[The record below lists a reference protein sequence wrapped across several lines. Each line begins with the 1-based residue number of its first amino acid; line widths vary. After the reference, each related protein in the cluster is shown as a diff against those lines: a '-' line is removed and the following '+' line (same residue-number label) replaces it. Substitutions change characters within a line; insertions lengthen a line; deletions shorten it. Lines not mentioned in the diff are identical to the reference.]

1 MQGHTSDVG
10 VRLVEWNICTSAK
23 YWSHV
28 VRWTELPIWN
38 STCTTGSSGTKLAKQ
53 GREYDV
59 FLTTNAMDTSL
70 RGDVLRV
77 LHDPALAEAWNLRQI
92 SREVHWYEMY
102 SNFNDTTW
110 YNHS

>member
-1 MQGHTSDVG
+1 MDWAPHMKFYVYQGFKRH
-10 VRLVEWNICTSAK
+10 LM
-23 YWSHV
+23 
-28 VRWTELPIWN
+28 
-38 STCTTGSSGTKLAKQ
+38 AKQ

-92 SREVHWYEMY
+92 SREFHCYDMY

-110 YNHS
+110 YNYS